1 MFDDFKQKVKMIAK
15 SKCLTYA
22 QIAEKSGVKESTIKA
37 FMCGATD
44 SRRVAENIA
53 DVLGVEIVYSNGKY
67 KINSNKTEKEG
78 EPMTDNIELRGCV
91 SARVEQVIVTRA
103 LKGAG
108 TENDPCREVIQYW
121 TLDGELIVT
130 RSQYEEGKR

>member
-1 MFDDFKQKVKMIAK
+1 M
-15 SKCLTYA
+15 
-22 QIAEKSGVKESTIKA
+22 KESTIKA

-44 SRRVAENIA
+44 SRRIAENIA
-53 DVLGVEIVYSNGKY
+53 AVLGVEIVYSNGKY
-67 KINSNKTEKEG
+67 KINSNKIEKEG
-78 EPMTDNIELRGCV
+78 EPMTDNIELRGCD

>member
-1 MFDDFKQKVKMIAK
+1 MKSLTLIILRTLKMSTANSPIERTENERREKVEQKIIA
-15 SKCLTYA
+15 
-22 QIAEKSGVKESTIKA
+22 I
-37 FMCGATD
+37 
-44 SRRVAENIA
+44 
-53 DVLGVEIVYSNGKY
+53 
-67 KINSNKTEKEG
+67 
-78 EPMTDNIELRGCV
+78 PRGCDN
-91 SARVEQVIVTRA
+91 ARVEQVIVTRA

>member
-1 MFDDFKQKVKMIAK
+1 M
-15 SKCLTYA
+15 
-22 QIAEKSGVKESTIKA
+22 EK
-37 FMCGATD
+37 
-44 SRRVAENIA
+44 
-53 DVLGVEIVYSNGKY
+53 
-67 KINSNKTEKEG
+67 KITAI
-78 EPMTDNIELRGCV
+78 PRGC
-91 SARVEQVIVTRA
+91 ARVEQVIVTRA

>member
-1 MFDDFKQKVKMIAK
+1 MKSLTLIILRTLKMSIANSPIERTEIEGDEKVEQKITAIPRW
-15 SKCLTYA
+15 C
-22 QIAEKSGVKESTIKA
+22 
-37 FMCGATD
+37 D
-44 SRRVAENIA
+44 
-53 DVLGVEIVYSNGKY
+53 
-67 KINSNKTEKEG
+67 
-78 EPMTDNIELRGCV
+78 

-108 TENDPCREVIQYW
+108 TGDDPCREVIQYW

>member
-1 MFDDFKQKVKMIAK
+1 MKSLTLIILRTLKMSTANSTRKRTENEGDEKV
-15 SKCLTYA
+15 
-22 QIAEKSGVKESTIKA
+22 EK
-37 FMCGATD
+37 
-44 SRRVAENIA
+44 
-53 DVLGVEIVYSNGKY
+53 
-67 KINSNKTEKEG
+67 KITAI
-78 EPMTDNIELRGCV
+78 PRGCD

-108 TENDPCREVIQYW
+108 TEDDPCREVIQYW